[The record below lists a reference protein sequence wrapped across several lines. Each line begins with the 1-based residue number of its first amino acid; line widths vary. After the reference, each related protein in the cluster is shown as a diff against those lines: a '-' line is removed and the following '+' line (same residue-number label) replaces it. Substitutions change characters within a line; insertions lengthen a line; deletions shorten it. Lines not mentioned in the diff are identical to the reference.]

1 MHMTY
6 NLGWFDIRAY
16 LKENFPEKESMVAED
31 KYQPESFGCG
41 YIVYRINQKFI
52 ALNFDVREEQIF
64 ISESTSDS
72 FDFRT
77 SILLET
83 LCLWEYS
90 DKAIAL
96 DNVGQTLN
104 RFV

>member
-1 MHMTY
+1 MHMAY
-6 NLGWFDIRAY
+6 KLSWFDIRAY
-16 LKENFPEKESMVAED
+16 LKEQFPQNESRVVED

-52 ALNFDVREEQIF
+52 SLNFDVREEQIF
-64 ISESTSDS
+64 ISESTGDS

-77 SILLET
+77 SILLGT
-83 LCLWEYS
+83 FCLWEYS
-90 DKAIAL
+90 DRVIAL